1 MGRVVVHRFEVYDIT
16 NDAIVQSR
24 RYGTADAI
32 KNIAGGRI
40 MPNTQIEVDSSEL
53 GGEIEGMTTRNYKA
67 Q

>member
-53 GGEIEGMTTRNYKA
+53 GSEIEGMTTRNYKA